1 MTRSFDL
8 PGRSPVIAENGMAA
22 TSHPLAT
29 ASALDVLRQGGNAVD
44 AALAASATLVVV
56 EPHMT
61 GIGGDC
67 FVILAEPDGS
77 VHGLNGSGR
86 APAGAD
92 PARLRAEGFAAM
104 PEFGPH
110 SVTVP
115 GAVKAWET
123 LHARFGALPFE
134 RLFADAIRYAEEG
147 YAIHARVAAD
157 WAGQASELAGDEGAA
172 RHYLVDGKAP
182 ALGSRHRMPA
192 LAATLRRIAREGAGA
207 FYEGEIAAEIA
218 STVRAKGGTL
228 SEDDLAGATAEWV
241 ELISTPYAGYD
252 ILEIPP
258 NGQGITALILL
269 NLLDRLGAG
278 GLGPDSPE
286 RYHLQ
291 IEAARLAY
299 SVRDHMVADPRA
311 MTLSP
316 ATLLSRHYT
325 ALLAERFDPARR
337 NPDTTLPKVPASDTV
352 YLTVVD
358 RDRRAVSF
366 INSVYDSFGSRIVTP
381 KSAIALQNR
390 GACFTLGEGHPNEY
404 GPGKRPMHT
413 IIPAMAMKNGRPA
426 VSFGVMGGAYQ
437 PMGHAH
443 VFSNLADHGMDP
455 QQALDHPRLF
465 WGEDG
470 VLEAEAGIS
479 DEVRAS
485 LTNKGHAL
493 RPTAKPHGGGQVI
506 VIDERSG
513 FLVGG
518 SDPRKDGLALG
529 W

>member
-29 ASALDVLRQGGNAVD
+29 ASALDILRQGGNAVD

-92 PARLRAEGFAAM
+92 AARLRAEGFAAM

-115 GAVKAWET
+115 GAIKAWET
-123 LHARFGALPFE
+123 LHARFGALPFD
-134 RLFADAIRYAEEG
+134 RLFADAIRYAGEG
-147 YAIHARVAAD
+147 YAVHARVAAD
-157 WAGQASELAGDEGAA
+157 WAGQASELAGDDGAS

-182 ALGSRHRMPA
+182 ALGSRHRIPA
-192 LAATLRRIAREGAGA
+192 LATTLRRIASEGASA

-228 SEDDLAGATAEWV
+228 SEDDLAGVTADWV

-269 NLLDRLGAG
+269 NVMDRLGAG
-278 GLGPDSPE
+278 SLGPDSAE

-311 MTLSP
+311 MTVSP

-325 ALLAERFDPARR
+325 AALAERFDPARR
-337 NPDTTLPKVPASDTV
+337 NPDITPPKVPVSDTV

-390 GACFTLGEGHPNEY
+390 GACFTLREGHPNEY
-404 GPGKRPMHT
+404 GPSKRPMHT

-426 VSFGVMGGAYQ
+426 ISFGVMGGAYQ

-455 QQALDHPRLF
+455 QQALDHARLF
-465 WGEDG
+465 WGEDH
-470 VLEAEAGIS
+470 VLEAEAGIPG
-479 DEVRAS
+479 EVRAS
-485 LTNKGHAL
+485 LADKGHAL
-493 RPTAKPHGGGQVI
+493 RAAAKPHGGGQVI
-506 VIDERSG
+506 VIDEKNG
-513 FLVGG
+513 FLIGG